1 MHVFNIRLFVF
12 NDEDKEVDVED
23 MHVEDTRMFEELL
36 METCLTI
43 LRCVA
48 VCYSVLQFNT
58 QHISKHKSTHGD
70 MFDDLFLLQAG
81 ITLTSPRTRCANCT
95 ECGVSR
101 WVENERERE

>member
-58 QHISKHKSTHGD
+58 QHISKNKSTHGD
-70 MFDDLFLLQAG
+70 MFDDSTMRCSVLQCVAVQYTTHFKEQ
-81 ITLTSPRTRCANCT
+81 IDSWRH
-95 ECGVSR
+95 V
-101 WVENERERE
+101 